1 MSTSWVKRRLR
12 AHGFWPQALPI
23 NNHRPGPVTK
33 AAIRRFQKAQGLEV
47 DAIVGPRTIAALKG
61 APVNKRGERYRAV
74 KWAGGAVGVTEN
86 PPGSNDGGRIRKWW
100 QATGYTSPVPY
111 CACFVACAVEH
122 ATRGRVKASQIGG
135 YCPAIV
141 QLARSN
147 RYGFRVAELRDA
159 RPGDFVMFDFGR
171 ENYDHVGMFLA
182 HDGDYILTIEANT
195 SPDSSL
201 DTSLAA
207 QANGG
212 GVYRRRR
219 SKSLVSAVV
228 KPSYRS

>member
-23 NNHRPGPVTK
+23 NNGYGPVSK
-33 AAIRRFQKAQGLEV
+33 RAVRRFQKASGLEV
-47 DAIVGPRTIAALKG
+47 DAVVGPRTIAALKA
-61 APVNKRGERYRAV
+61 APVNKRGERQRAV
-74 KWAGGAVGVTEN
+74 KWASDAVGTLEH
-86 PPGSNDGGRIRKWW
+86 PPGSNDGPRIRKWW
-100 QATGYTSPVPY
+100 QTTGYTSPVPY
-111 CACFVACAVEH
+111 CACFVACSVEH
-122 ATRGRVKASQIGG
+122 ATRGRVKAQQIGG

-141 QLARSN
+141 QLARAN
-147 RYGFRVAELRDA
+147 RLGFRLSNLSQA

-171 ENYDHVGMFLA
+171 ETYDHVGMFVA

-201 DTSLAA
+201 DTSLSA
-207 QANGG
+207 QANGQ

-219 SKSLVSAVV
+219 SKGLVSAVV